1 VAEVETPI
9 FDGESLA
16 LFGLRA
22 RFVGPGPRAGQ
33 VLLTWPAGEQQ
44 MFRLVDPAQPRAALL
59 EARAAARYAGLRLL
73 TADLPGGGLVLGT
86 TTSWDAQNRL
96 DLALVYLDDQGR
108 VHETRVPQADA
119 GTFAGA
125 WVRGGR
131 LVYARNPAT
140 RDAMALN
147 LEVASL
153 PLGAFDAPVAH
164 PTLLYSGTVAS
175 WLGYIRLPWWP
186 GPALLAYTAPDGRLH
201 VVTYDGDVDMP
212 LGTYLGGFP
221 QAVGPP

>member
-1 VAEVETPI
+1 MQREI
-9 FDGESLA
+9 
-16 LFGLRA
+16 
-22 RFVGPGPRAGQ
+22 
-33 VLLTWPAGEQQ
+33 
-44 MFRLVDPAQPRAALL
+44 
-59 EARAAARYAGLRLL
+59 
-73 TADLPGGGLVLGT
+73 
-86 TTSWDAQNRL
+86 
-96 DLALVYLDDQGR
+96 
-108 VHETRVPQADA
+108 DA